1 MSFSAW
7 FKSLKLPELIS
18 IVITMLMPAIVTFVW
33 VSLPLLLLELNIS
46 LVYLGVIYSIG
57 ILMALVVRIPVRFF
71 MERGRADLLPVMAFL
86 FAGISLAIFFVSL
99 NLASIILA
107 FVVLSIAHAMYRA
120 VKGRKQERKRY
131 PDKCD
136 YCGHEHSYNYRD
148 KLRQLQR
155 LEP

>member
-1 MSFSAW
+1 MEKVSFSAW

-71 MERGRADLLPVMAFL
+71 RTKSV
-86 FAGISLAIFFVSL
+86 
-99 NLASIILA
+99 
-107 FVVLSIAHAMYRA
+107 
-120 VKGRKQERKRY
+120 
-131 PDKCD
+131 
-136 YCGHEHSYNYRD
+136 
-148 KLRQLQR
+148 
-155 LEP
+155 